1 MLDIKKLKK
10 GDRISEQQYYEVL
23 NVSGNSVEVKNDEG
37 NVITIG
43 KDIVKRDCYDAGQF
57 TNEVEMTRTDLINQF
72 LNIGGEVFTVN
83 YNKKVNKTNT
93 VKNVDEFIKELLLAP
108 NTKEINKLK
117 KELKAQLKQDIDGE
131 ERTAT
136 GYKTSVDFEKG
147 RTVAIDMMKDRGKG
161 SYDNRIIQIDHRGLN
176 WFIHK
181 GVKYKLK

>member
-23 NVSGNSVEVKNDEG
+23 NVSSSSIEVKNDEG
-37 NVITIG
+37 NIITIG
-43 KDIVKRDCYDAGQF
+43 KDIIKRDCYDAGQS
-57 TNEVEMTRTDLINQF
+57 TKTVELTRTDLINQF

-83 YNKKVNKTNT
+83 YNKKINKTNT
-93 VKNVDEFIKELLLAP
+93 VKNVDTKVKELLLAP
-108 NTKEINKLK
+108 STKEVNRIK
-117 KELKAQLKQDIDGE
+117 KELKAQLKEDIEGQ
-131 ERTAT
+131 ERTAV

-147 RTVAIDMMKDRGKG
+147 RTVAIDMMKERGTG
-161 SYDNRIIQIDHRGLN
+161 SFDNRIIQIDHRGLN